1 MIVSLYKPV
10 FYFLLSKAFEP
21 KHLHVYCLYFFNN
34 NKNNYHVNSQL
45 NLIEMHV
52 CIGYLCYCV
61 YVCTH
66 VCVYDCMYVCTFLLH
81 RGIKR
86 DQKLA
91 EEAAKPQHHVDY
103 SLKAGQKISL
113 NIGVS

>member
-1 MIVSLYKPV
+1 MYV
-10 FYFLLSKAFEP
+10 
-21 KHLHVYCLYFFNN
+21 LH
-34 NKNNYHVNSQL
+34 NYAT
-45 NLIEMHV
+45 V
-52 CIGYLCYCV
+52 CMYV
-61 YVCTH
+61 HTYVCMYVLHNYAT
-66 VCVYDCMYVCTFLLH
+66 VCMYVHTYVCMYVLHNYATVCMYVRTYVCMYVCTFLLH

-91 EEAAKPQHHVDY
+91 EEAAKPQHQVDY

>member
-1 MIVSLYKPV
+1 M
-10 FYFLLSKAFEP
+10 LL
-21 KHLHVYCLYFFNN
+21 C
-34 NKNNYHVNSQL
+34 
-45 NLIEMHV
+45 V
-52 CIGYLCYCV
+52 CMYARMC
-61 YVCTH
+61 
-66 VCVYDCMYVCTFLLH
+66 DCMYVCTFLLH